1 MHTHVNVEMKVINQ
15 INIMEQCPSLH
26 TKSCSGFVKKMPLID
41 AYGYVSNKDYAMD
54 TYCTC

>member
-1 MHTHVNVEMKVINQ
+1 MKVINQ

-54 TYCTC
+54 TYCPC